1 MSQSY
6 TPEFKKKI
14 VRLHI
19 EEGRTYKSI
28 TAEYGV
34 SKASISK
41 WCAEFSEECHTKAQQ
56 NPDAPNDLE
65 LMKENLRLRKEL
77 EEAKKE
83 NPLLK
88 KSSGI
93 LRKGNRLE
101 AYRFIDQYHETFG
114 IRWLLRRLKIYPNA
128 YYNYRKHRKADYHA
142 HKAEV
147 QAQIHEI
154 YHEHNGVDGY
164 RSMTVYLARKGY
176 QYSPAT
182 IHKYMNAELGLRSIV
197 RPQKTDYEQG
207 KPHKVF
213 ENKLQQNFM
222 SDKINQKWCTDFTYL
237 FLKNHDVRYNCSII
251 DLHDRSVIASIT
263 DRHITSD
270 LAIRTLQKALDSQ
283 PAIKGEL
290 ILHSDQGS
298 QYTSKA
304 FTDFC
309 KSVNVTQSMSKA
321 GYPYDNAPME
331 RYFNTLKNECTNLY
345 EFKTE
350 EELYQAVEEFSY
362 VHYNHVRPHSSNG
375 YRTPYQARIAG

>member
-1 MSQSY
+1 
-6 TPEFKKKI
+6 
-14 VRLHI
+14 
-19 EEGRTYKSI
+19 
-28 TAEYGV
+28 
-34 SKASISK
+34 
-41 WCAEFSEECHTKAQQ
+41 
-56 NPDAPNDLE
+56 
-65 LMKENLRLRKEL
+65 
-77 EEAKKE
+77 
-83 NPLLK
+83 
-88 KSSGI
+88 
-93 LRKGNRLE
+93 
-101 AYRFIDQYHETFG
+101 
-114 IRWLLRRLKIYPNA
+114 
-128 YYNYRKHRKADYHA
+128 
-142 HKAEV
+142 
-147 QAQIHEI
+147 
-154 YHEHNGVDGY
+154 
-164 RSMTVYLARKGY
+164 MTVYLARKGY
-176 QYSPAT
+176 HYSPAT

-362 VHYNHVRPHSSNG
+362 VHYNHVRPHSSNSAVKFSFRNLIYENG
-375 YRTPYQARIAG
+375 LPSNFSIYCWVYFVSSPLTLQFLYILPLLQLLFLSLKILLSLILSVN